1 VITGFNTDVEHEG
14 VVYHVQT
21 EDKGLDSPL
30 ILSLVYVGG
39 AILASKRS
47 RYDDLIASGFDEAV
61 LTERLNRQ
69 HRLICAA
76 IKAGRIEELKRMG
89 AGRESGTAELSAPP
103 MAKPAEVQESAPTA
117 GLDADFLILS
127 SDEER
132 FESSSWNMK
141 VEEPVEEAEEEP
153 EPEPPPPPDP
163 AAPPADAYMVFDSR
177 RRAVEETEEPTEGL
191 CLSIMDE
198 QEFRAGEP
206 LRLGVVVTYR
216 TASSEKPVGGVPV
229 SVKILGTN
237 FRPVIVSVKTE
248 RDGVALISAEIPR
261 FTSGRAA
268 ILLRASKGEDSV
280 EIRRVVRPA

>member
-1 VITGFNTDVEHEG
+1 MITGFNTDVEHDG

-21 EDKGLDSPL
+21 EDKGVDSPL

-47 RYDDLIASGFDEAV
+47 RYDDLIASGFDETV

-89 AGRESGTAELSAPP
+89 AREPAADSTEPPKEESELPPAQAESP
-103 MAKPAEVQESAPTA
+103 
-117 GLDADFLILS
+117 DADFLILS

-132 FESSSWNMK
+132 FESSNWNFK
-141 VEEPVEEAEEEP
+141 VEETVEAAPEEET
-153 EPEPPPPPDP
+153 EAPPPDP
-163 AAPPADAYMVFDSR
+163 GSPAADAYMVFDSR
-177 RRAVEETEEPTEGL
+177 RRAMEETEEPTEGL
-191 CLSIMDE
+191 CLSLMDE
-198 QEFRAGEP
+198 QEFRAGES

-216 TASSEKPVGGVPV
+216 TASSEKPLGGIPV
-229 SVKILGTN
+229 SVKILGTT

-248 RDGVALISAEIPR
+248 RDGVAMISAEIPR